1 MKKKIISLLLCLA
14 MTTSTFTIGVDAYE
28 ETGEELTAA
37 FVETKVYKP
46 AADAVPNEDYVPYK
60 IMVVLREEYS
70 GLNKFYDASDFP
82 EIPVVEYEAI
92 SKLTEEDANDPNSGR
107 YYHYNQISVLT
118 YDASSELSIGEAMDR
133 LAANPM
139 IEKVYADVIYDP
151 IDPIES
157 EGYEILSAPLTQH
170 NVSGQANAVDADST
184 ESSVKIPND
193 PMIPDNYYVW
203 EKLELPEAWNYTT
216 GSKTVKVGVIE
227 TGAVASHPDLNANV
241 GVGKSYVND
250 SSLPYVDGYNNHV
263 TNVAGCIGAVG
274 NNALGTVGINWDV
287 TIVPIRCILT
297 GDEIAKGVEYAHS
310 EKIPILNMSIGHVG
324 SDLLYDAIKQYRGLV
339 VCAAGNSGE
348 DNDVTPYHPSGY
360 DLANIISVAATDEN
374 DELSVWEIAPSRF
387 LSSNYGKTT
396 VDLAAPGS
404 RIMTTGLNG
413 VYENFQGTSSSAP
426 IVAGVAALLL
436 AYNPNL
442 TTKQLKEAILNSVD
456 KIPGLEDK
464 VLTGGRLN
472 ARKALEYVCKGDQ
485 KQSYKVQVKVSQPS
499 YAVKYAETV
508 IKYNSNESSYYGGVA
523 GELIKNPD
531 AVTFDKSY
539 GTGEIRQAR
548 YLYYPSNVEDYI
560 VDGGGVLCTLWFDSV
575 FTNGECTFTTH
586 RIRLMDEN
594 SVWTPED
601 YVYTVTTVLA
611 GDVNNDKKIDNQDI
625 ELIMSHNVGSVTL
638 TDEQFLAADVNCD
651 SKLNA
656 RDVIMIM
663 KYVEGSYNT
672 VRG

>member
-14 MTTSTFTIGVDAYE
+14 MTASTFTVGVGAYE
-28 ETGEELTAA
+28 KTNEELTAT
-37 FVETKVYKP
+37 FVETQVYKP

-82 EIPVVEYEAI
+82 EIPVVEYKAI

-139 IEKVYADVIYDP
+139 IEKVYADVIYDQ

-157 EGYEILSAPLTQH
+157 EEYEILSAPLTQR
-170 NVSGQANAVDADST
+170 NVSRQANAVNEDST
-184 ESSVKIPND
+184 ESSGKIPND

-250 SSLPYVDGYNNHV
+250 SNLPYPDNDNKHM
-263 TNVAGCIGAVG
+263 THVAGCIGAVG
-274 NNALGTVGINWDV
+274 NNGLGTVGVNWDV
-287 TIVPIRCILT
+287 TIVPIRCILS
-297 GDEIAKGVEYAHS
+297 GEEVAKGVEYAHS
-310 EKIPILNMSIGHVG
+310 EKIPILNMSIGRVG
-324 SDLLYDAIKQYRGLV
+324 SDSLYDSIKQYRGLV
-339 VCAAGNSGE
+339 VCSAGNEGD
-348 DNDVTPYHPSGY
+348 DNDVTPHHPSGY

-374 DELSVWEIAPSRF
+374 DELAVWDLGHSRSA
-387 LSSNYGKTT
+387 SSNYGKTT

-404 RIMTTGLNG
+404 SIMTTGLNG

-456 KIPGLEDK
+456 KVPGLEGK

-472 ARKALEYVCKGDQ
+472 ARKALEYVCRGDQ
-485 KQSYKVQVKVSQPS
+485 KQSYKVQVKVSQPN
-499 YAVKYAETV
+499 YAVQYAETI
-508 IKYNSNESSYYGGVA
+508 IKYNSSESSYYGGVA
-523 GELIKNPD
+523 GELIKNTD
-531 AVTFDKSY
+531 AVTCDRSY
-539 GTGEIRQAR
+539 GTGEIKRAR
-548 YLYYPSNVEDYI
+548 YLYYPSNPEDYI
-560 VDGGGVLCTLWFDSV
+560 VDGGGVLCTLWFDSI
-575 FTNGECTFTTH
+575 FATGKCSFPTL

-594 SVWTPED
+594 SVDIPDE
-601 YVYTVTTVLA
+601 YVCTVTTVLA
-611 GDVNNDKKIDNQDI
+611 GDVNGDNKINDQDI
-625 ELIMSHNVGSVTL
+625 DLIMKYLVGSLTL
-638 TDEQFLAADVNCD
+638 TDEQFLAADINCD
-651 SKLNA
+651 SKLNMK
-656 RDVIMIM
+656 DVSRLI
-663 KYVEGSYNT
+663 KYVDGIYNT